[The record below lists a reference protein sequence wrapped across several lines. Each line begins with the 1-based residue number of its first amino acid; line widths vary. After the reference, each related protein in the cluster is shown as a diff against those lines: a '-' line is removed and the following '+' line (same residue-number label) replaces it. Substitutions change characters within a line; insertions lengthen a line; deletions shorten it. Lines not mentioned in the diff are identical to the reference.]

1 VTSAQSNLLSGSERR
16 WATTG
21 LMLATAMQA
30 ADATIVNVALPQM
43 ERTLGGGIE
52 LGAWVMSSYLVAAAI
67 VVPLTGWLRRRF
79 GTWRLYGAA
88 LCLFVLASLLCA
100 LAQST
105 AAIIL
110 FRILQ
115 GAGGG
120 VIPALTQAVL
130 HDLYPRER
138 HGRMLAIW
146 GAVAML
152 GPIFGPALGG
162 IITDMSSWR
171 WVFAINLP
179 LGIVAIWR
187 MHRLL
192 PKAGAATVAPFDI
205 IGLLLLIAGI
215 GALQLGLQRGVGHV
229 WLRTPELLGEIS
241 IAAIA
246 FGVTAARVSHSG
258 LTMLRLDVFRDVN
271 FAAAAFFNFMT
282 SALLFTTI
290 VFLPTLAQGPLGY
303 PATIA
308 GLTIV
313 PRGVLMMLVV
323 LAVGQVIG
331 KIDFRIVLA
340 LGSGLTCVGLALL
353 TAVQSPDDLLWMV
366 VGSTV
371 QAMGAGM
378 ILMPLSTYAFT
389 TLPAEMRTDAAGLYA
404 LLRQLGCAFGV
415 ALMSAILQARISM
428 HLAALSTEGAAH
440 ATLQPIGLVN
450 GATLNAYADSFRMMA
465 IAALVVM
472 PGILLFRAGRA
483 EDAADEIVPRGIE

>member
-1 VTSAQSNLLSGSERR
+1 MPAQSNLLTGSERR
-16 WATTG
+16 WATAA

-30 ADATIVNVALPQM
+30 ADATIVNVALPQLQ
-43 ERTLGGGIE
+43 RTLGGGIE
-52 LGAWVMSSYLVAAAI
+52 LGAWVMTSYLVAAAI

-79 GTWRLYGAA
+79 GTRRLYGAA
-88 LCLFVLASLLCA
+88 LCLFVFASLLCS
-100 LAQST
+100 LAQSA

-152 GPIFGPALGG
+152 GPILGPALGG
-162 IITDMSSWR
+162 VITDLSSWR
-171 WVFAINLP
+171 WVFAVNLP
-179 LGIVAIWR
+179 LGIVAMWR

-192 PKAGAATVAPFDI
+192 PKAEAAAVAPFDI

-215 GALQLGLQRGVGHV
+215 GALQLGLQRGAGHA
-229 WLRTPELLGEIS
+229 WLRTPELVGEVS
-241 IAAIA
+241 IALIA
-246 FGVTAARVSHSG
+246 FGVTAARIRNSG
-258 LTMLRLDVFRDVN
+258 LTMLRLDVFKDVN
-271 FAAAAFFNFMT
+271 FAAAAFFNFVT

-290 VFLPTLAQGPLGY
+290 VFLPALAQGPLGY

-331 KIDFRIVLA
+331 KIDFRIMLA
-340 LGSGLTCVGLALL
+340 VGSGLTGAGLALL
-353 TAVQSPDDLLWMV
+353 TLVQSPDDLSWIV

-378 ILMPLSTYAFT
+378 ILMPISTYAFT
-389 TLPAEMRTDAAGLYA
+389 TLPVEMRTDAAGLYS
-404 LLRQLGCAFGV
+404 LLRQLGCACGV
-415 ALMSAILQARISM
+415 AVMSAVLQAKISVQLVD
-428 HLAALSTEGAAH
+428 LAAAGAGPGTPQSAAELVNR
-440 ATLQPIGLVN
+440 ATLQ
-450 GATLNAYADSFRMMA
+450 AYADSFKIMS

-483 EDAADEIVPRGIE
+483 GNAAKEAVPHTIE